1 MLHHLRRL
9 STQTVIY
16 GMGDAVTRIA
26 GLILLPIYTRILTP
40 ADYGRL
46 ALLVLVSTIIS
57 LILEFGM
64 RSAFFRFYFQHE
76 EVEVRRRL
84 TGTALIFLL
93 GAALIILAPLFL
105 SISYLSLPLF
115 KDAALLPLIQIVL
128 IGTFFD
134 LGSIIPFSIFRAEQR
149 ATQYAALS
157 LMRFFINTILNI
169 VAVVV
174 LRWGVEGI
182 IYANLLTSILFF
194 LICLVLTLPSIRW
207 TIDFGLLKRLLVFGL
222 PLVPAYLAGWAL
234 TFSDRFFLERYAD
247 LSQVGVYAIGYSIA
261 SVLNMVMGWFNTAWL
276 PYCYS
281 VAEQP
286 GAKEFYARMLT
297 YALTLFTL
305 VAIGLSL
312 FSPEVL
318 YLLATPSYYGAARV
332 VPLVTLAYLF
342 YEANYLI
349 AFGLDLT
356 GKTSYYGLIVG
367 IAAVLNL
374 LLNFSLIPPF
384 GMMGAAWATALSY
397 MSLMVLAYVIVR
409 RIYPVRYEKV
419 RLLKLSLTS
428 VGLFLAGMSLKTGR
442 LWVDLGVGAAVIL
455 SWLAILYFTR
465 FFTERELA
473 TARAATH
480 SVLQTLRD
488 PFKRARPKNLVKE
501 DSV

>member
-1 MLHHLRRL
+1 
-9 STQTVIY
+9 
-16 GMGDAVTRIA
+16 MGDAVTRIA

-46 ALLVLVSTIIS
+46 AMVTLVATIMS
-57 LILEFGM
+57 LILEFGL

-76 EVEVRRRL
+76 EAEERRKL
-84 TGTALIFLL
+84 TGTTLIFLL
-93 GAALIILAPLFL
+93 VAALLILAPLVF
-105 SISYLSLPLF
+105 SISYLSLPVF
-115 KDAALLPLIQIVL
+115 KDAALLPLIQIAL

-134 LGSIIPFSIFRAEQR
+134 LGSVIPFSIFRAEQR
-149 ATQYAALS
+149 ATQYAVLS
-157 LMRFFINTILNI
+157 LLRFFINTVLNI

-174 LRWGVEGI
+174 LYWGVAGV
-182 IYANLLTSILFF
+182 IYANLLTAVLFF
-194 LICLVLTLPSIRW
+194 LICLALTMRSIRW
-207 TIDFGLLKRLLVFGL
+207 VIDFGLLKRLLVFGL

-247 LSQVGVYAIGYSIA
+247 LAQVGVYAIGYSIA

-286 GAKEFYARMLT
+286 GAKQFYARMLT

-318 YLLATPSYYGAARV
+318 YLLAPPSYHGAARV
-332 VPLVTLAYLF
+332 VPLITLAYLF

-384 GMMGAAWATALSY
+384 GMMGAAVATALSY
-397 MSLMVLAYVIVR
+397 MSLMVVAYLIVR

-428 VGLFLAGMSLKTGR
+428 VGLFLAGISLKTGR
-442 LWVDLGVGAAVIL
+442 VWVDASLGVVVIL
-455 SWLAILYFTR
+455 SWLAILYFSR
-465 FFTERELA
+465 FFTERELS
-473 TARAATH
+473 TAKAASH
-480 SVLQTLRD
+480 SILQTFRD
-488 PFKRARPKNLVKE
+488 GLKRDRPKGLVKE